1 VKGLPMLRTNLSTR
15 PFYNERV
22 TYLLL
27 GLVGILV
34 LAFTVFNIVE
44 LRSLTVRHRQ
54 LLGRVMDDEQ
64 RAARSRA
71 DAERVRQSVNRTQLE
86 TVAEAAREAN
96 GLIDQ
101 RTFSWTELLNR
112 LESTLPA
119 DVRIRSIRPSVDR
132 DGVLNVG
139 LVALAHRV
147 EDVEQFVEQMERT
160 GTFRHLIS
168 KSETTDAQGLLEVTL
183 EGQYLPGNRAHA
195 VPGRAPARGAAQQ
208 TPED

>member
-27 GLVGILV
+27 GLAGVLV

-54 LLGRVMDDEQ
+54 LLGRVVDEER
-64 RAARSRA
+64 RAATLRA
-71 DAERVRQSVNRTQLE
+71 DAEQARSSVNRAQLE

-112 LESTLPA
+112 LEATLPP
-119 DVRIRSIRPSVDR
+119 DVRIQSIRPSIDR
-132 DGVLNVG
+132 DGVLTVA
-139 LVALAHRV
+139 LLALAHRV
-147 EDVEQFVEQMERT
+147 EDVEQFVEQMEKT
-160 GTFRHLIS
+160 GTFHHLIS
-168 KSETTDAQGLLEVTL
+168 RSETTNAQGLLEVAL
-183 EGQYLPGNRAHA
+183 EGQYLPGNGAHA
-195 VPGRAPARGAAQQ
+195 PTGRTPGRGAAQQ
-208 TPED
+208 APED